1 MKLFIACLSALSI
14 LSFGGC
20 ASMDREPLPT
30 VPNVDLARFAGDWYV
45 IGVIPTFL
53 EKDAHN
59 AVETYTLEPDGTI
72 ATTFTFRKGHFDG
85 PLKQY
90 HPTGFVRS
98 DPSNA
103 VWGMQFVWPIKAEY
117 LIVHLDEAYTTTV
130 VARNKRDAGTGVRAA
145 GGPARFLGLRRRG
158 VRARTAALVIRSGF
172 ALSRAKSRS
181 PSDPAY

>member
-1 MKLFIACLSALSI
+1 
-14 LSFGGC
+14 
-20 ASMDREPLPT
+20 MDREPLPT
-30 VPNVDLARFAGDWYV
+30 VPHVDLARFAGDWYV
-45 IGVIPTFL
+45 IGVIPTFV

-72 ATTFTFRKGHFDG
+72 ATTFTFRKGRFDG

-117 LIVHLDEAYTTTV
+117 LIVHLDDAYTTTV
-130 VARNKRDAGTGVRAA
+130 VARNKRDHAWIMSRTPTMPEREYERLVGQLVSWGYDGTAFVRV
-145 GGPARFLGLRRRG
+145 PQRW
-158 VRARTAALVIRSGF
+158 
-172 ALSRAKSRS
+172 
-181 PSDPAY
+181 